1 MAISYGAI
9 GPLEHKPAA
18 PHFEWTRLPVSYKSM
33 SRQTT
38 DCIWLQGVE
47 GDVTRRPTI
56 YEVIPTDYGF
66 VAGSGRER
74 EDDLT
79 FLPANVMI
87 MPFQKS
93 IASVLVGVHL

>member
-1 MAISYGAI
+1 
-9 GPLEHKPAA
+9 
-18 PHFEWTRLPVSYKSM
+18 M

-56 YEVIPTDYGF
+56 YGVIPTDYGF

-74 EDDLT
+74 ENDLT

-87 MPFQKS
+87 MPFKKS
-93 IASVLVGVHL
+93 IASVLVGVHLWVPMDDKTPCNMSSTTVMTARLRKRI

>member
-1 MAISYGAI
+1 MDPITGVLQVDVASDHGLY
-9 GPLEHKPAA
+9 
-18 PHFEWTRLPVSYKSM
+18 
-33 SRQTT
+33 
-38 DCIWLQGVE
+38 WLQGVE
-47 GDVTRRPTI
+47 GDITRRPTI

-87 MPFQKS
+87 MPF
-93 IASVLVGVHL
+93 